1 MYFYRFNVRLNF
13 YVLSFAKV
21 WNADYLKPFFDL
33 FDALFTSS
41 AGVNNIDKSMRCE
54 ILMRTLIKPN
64 IDKSM
69 PENVCQSNKV
79 MIKIIIDGNNSNK
92 NNNFILTTIL
102 MEINNWVDCR
112 CDKL

>member
-1 MYFYRFNVRLNF
+1 MECGLFK
-13 YVLSFAKV
+13 AI
-21 WNADYLKPFFDL
+21 FDL

-41 AGVNNIDKSMRCE
+41 AGVNNIDKSMECE
-54 ILMRTLIKPN
+54 MLIKPSV
-64 IDKSM
+64 DKSM

-79 MIKIIIDGNNSNK
+79 MMKIIIDGNNSNK

-102 MEINNWVDCR
+102 MQINNWVDCR

>member
-1 MYFYRFNVRLNF
+1 M
-13 YVLSFAKV
+13 

-33 FDALFTSS
+33 FDALFTNS
-41 AGVNNIDKSMRCE
+41 AGVNNIDKSMKCE
-54 ILMRTLIKPN
+54 MLIKPSV
-64 IDKSM
+64 DKSM
-69 PENVCQSNKV
+69 PENVCQSKV
-79 MIKIIIDGNNSNK
+79 MMKIIIDGNNSNK